1 MKQITIFGASGMLGK
16 NLLQKA
22 IYNGLKVK
30 VLSGNKEMLQE
41 FAQTIEVIE
50 GDYFNKN
57 KLKSALE
64 GSDAILSTIEPPM
77 NDKLS
82 SADEGLY
89 INSLNY
95 IIHQMLANNQSRW
108 ISISGA
114 GIKLANENLSLA
126 RKLLRVKLKTE
137 SKSSVKIKDRELQL
151 LEQSHLDWT
160 NIRPPMIKEEVVG
173 EFVADKNKFVSMAVD
188 VNQLSEFMLAEIS
201 NKEWLKKAPVVGT
214 K

>member
-137 SKSSVKIKDRELQL
+137 SKSSVSIKDKELQL

-201 NKEWLKKAPVVGT
+201 NREWLKKAPVVGT

>member
-114 GIKLANENLSLA
+114 GIKLANENLPLA

-137 SKSSVKIKDRELQL
+137 SKSSVKIKDKELQL

>member
-137 SKSSVKIKDRELQL
+137 SKSSVSIKDKELQL